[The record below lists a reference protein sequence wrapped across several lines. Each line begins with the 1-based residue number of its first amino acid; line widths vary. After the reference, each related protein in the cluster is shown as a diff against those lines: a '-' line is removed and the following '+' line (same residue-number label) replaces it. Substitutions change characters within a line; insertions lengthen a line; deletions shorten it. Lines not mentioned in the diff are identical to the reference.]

1 MPACGGA
8 SPGPAPSGNL
18 ASRQNREDTLPLTAQ
33 ECRARAIECNERGA
47 GTRDFGMKIQYQ
59 QLAER
64 WQSLAD
70 QLERDEHLELA
81 GSDWNATNARTPSHR
96 GRS

>member
-1 MPACGGA
+1 
-8 SPGPAPSGNL
+8 
-18 ASRQNREDTLPLTAQ
+18 
-33 ECRARAIECNERGA
+33 
-47 GTRDFGMKIQYQ
+47 MKIQYQ

-70 QLERDEHLELA
+70 QLERDEHVELA
-81 GSDWNATNARTPSHR
+81 GSDWSTKNARTPSHR